1 MDWYNGVSGP
11 CLELLV
17 VITGDAKRFIGRQ
30 FNDSSVQNDMKRW
43 RFKVIDR
50 NGKPYVEFTQNRV
63 ITVPAAFDQRQRAE
77 TMEAAKL
84 AGLNVLKLVNE
95 PTAAAVAFGMREKGN
110 KTVLIYDF
118 GGGTFDVSI
127 LKCQDGGHF
136 EILSSAGHMHIG
148 GQDIDNIIVNY
159 AIEEYNKSHPN
170 KFPEDKPK
178 FMRRLNEACTKAKI
192 ELSGQIKSTMI
203 SVDLA
208 NDQDWKVDLNKA
220 KFNEMIQSTIA
231 GTLKI
236 VDQALSRASL
246 KTQDIDYVILAG
258 GSTRIQLVREML
270 TEKFSKEKIWCKINP
285 DEAVAIGASLIASS
299 MQRDTPISLKLNIQ
313 EKTPLSLGV
322 DYRHDYFA
330 VVIPRGTV
338 YPCKLDRV
346 GGTSVDNQKE
356 AEMTI
361 YEGERK
367 KASSNRKIGRVN
379 LILENQNAKSSYK
392 IKNIFEIDGNGILH
406 VTTVEVDTE
415 NSANLEIQYD
425 GLSYKEDDIQ
435 RVLAEAEAHKEED
448 ADFESKLNSLKIL
461 EELLEQLNELKTMVQ

>member
-1 MDWYNGVSGP
+1 MDWYDSVSGP
-11 CLELLV
+11 CLKLLV
-17 VITGDAKRFIGRQ
+17 VTGDAKRFIGRQ

-50 NGKPYVEFTQNRV
+50 NGKPHVEFTQNRGARV
-63 ITVPAAFDQRQRAE
+63 RSAE
-77 TMEAAKL
+77 QISSE
-84 AGLNVLKLVNE
+84 VLKYMKKIAEATFALKNSMMKVELIPELFTQANSRCSDNG
-95 PTAAAVAFGMREKGN
+95 PGSIRSTSTSGN
-110 KTVLIYDF
+110 Y
-118 GGGTFDVSI
+118 GSR
-127 LKCQDGGHF
+127 Q
-136 EILSSAGHMHIG
+136 
-148 GQDIDNIIVNY
+148 
-159 AIEEYNKSHPN
+159 
-170 KFPEDKPK
+170 
-178 FMRRLNEACTKAKI
+178 
-192 ELSGQIKSTMI
+192 
-203 SVDLA
+203 VDLA
-208 NDQDWKVDLNKA
+208 NDQDWKVDLSKA

-236 VDQALSRASL
+236 VDQALGRASL

-356 AEMTI
+356 AEMMI

-406 VTTVEVDTE
+406 VTTVEVDTG
-415 NSANLEIQYD
+415 NSADLEIQYD

-435 RVLAEAEAHKEED
+435 RILAEAEAHKEED
-448 ADFESKLNSLKIL
+448 ADFESRLNSLKIL